1 MKSRSGAKINKPLVE
16 KVSPVI
22 QQKPANITKM
32 VSRSVRTNPVT
43 TINVTVPDKD
53 KLDLAY
59 SEGLTQTKPFE
70 LVGQE
75 FQTEIRTLSPGIQTL
90 KATYRDSDDLTSHV
104 YVKNLAAN
112 TISVVPNELTIEVNQ
127 FQTITLNFDKEFP
140 DDQQPP
146 KIITNSDHIAVI
158 EEFTSRRAS
167 SDGTF
172 KVCGLSVGSGVI
184 DCYVAGV
191 NTPIYYNVVESKGV
205 SSAHQII
212 KDDLSK
218 NDLELIDEYLTENNI
233 TPKDNDILIVKVI
246 EDTILFAIRT
256 YLYLNNKWTLTNG
269 FAKTDNIIFNEDI
282 ILAGNYSQIGNIV
295 KKQDG
300 QLLEV
305 KGLSVLEFIKKIFTQ
320 QINPSIIKLP
330 TISNFD
336 HNQDTL
342 VEFGTELTNIEYG
355 QLATLSQ
362 GEYSFN
368 QKSNVSL
375 LDVQI
380 TRQTNS
386 GTDVI
391 GNELSGSDSI
401 MIDEETGYVKY
412 IVNAQ
417 YSDDDTVLL
426 DNLGNII
433 TEDLNIK
440 SGNINV
446 ESKSIL
452 GYRKILFGG
461 LDTTDITSETIKN
474 NLDSIPNINIPSTIN
489 LSAKPA
495 TRHVIITF
503 PQNTLVIEKIVNNTV
518 MGTDVTD
525 TFRKITLDIPG
536 NNGYKPIPYDVYV
549 YTPANPFKYDTE
561 FEITFGGDT
570 NE

>member
-1 MKSRSGAKINKPLVE
+1 M
-16 KVSPVI
+16 
-22 QQKPANITKM
+22 
-32 VSRSVRTNPVT
+32 
-43 TINVTVPDKD
+43 
-53 KLDLAY
+53 
-59 SEGLTQTKPFE
+59 
-70 LVGQE
+70 
-75 FQTEIRTLSPGIQTL
+75 
-90 KATYRDSDDLTSHV
+90 
-104 YVKNLAAN
+104 AN
-112 TISVVPNELTIEVNQ
+112 TIGVAPTEFTIEVNQ

-146 KIITNSDHIAVI
+146 KIITDSDHIAVI

-233 TPKDNDILIVKVI
+233 TPKDNDIIIVKVI

-269 FAKTDNIIFNEDI
+269 FVKTDNIIFNEDI

-355 QLATLSQ
+355 QLAALSQ

-489 LSAKPA
+489 LSAKPS

-570 NE
+570 NA